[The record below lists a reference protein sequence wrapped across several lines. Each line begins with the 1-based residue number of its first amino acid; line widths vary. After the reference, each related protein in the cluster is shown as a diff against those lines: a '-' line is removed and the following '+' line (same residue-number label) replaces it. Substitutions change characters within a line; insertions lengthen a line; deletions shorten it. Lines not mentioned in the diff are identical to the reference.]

1 MKKILLIPA
10 ALFAL
15 SFTACRETTPAEDA
29 AHSDETAVVVPN
41 GEPTAADYVDS
52 AGNKIDR
59 AGDAV
64 ADEWNDVDWNAPVTK
79 DWTEVNDKDIE
90 VRGND
95 RYGIYSMG
103 EDVMFALNSAD
114 LSATAKKKVS
124 AVAKS
129 INQRFNGAHV
139 RIYGLTDVT
148 GDPNHNMELSK
159 QRAESV
165 RAQLLADGLQ
175 ADKVTIVGLGE
186 AGASGGANKADRRVK
201 IIARR

>member
-1 MKKILLIPA
+1 MKKTFLIPA

-15 SFTACRETTPAEDA
+15 TFTACRETTPSEEA
-29 AHSDETAVVVPN
+29 AHSDQTAVLVPN
-41 GEPTAADYVDS
+41 GEPTAADLADS
-52 AGNKIDR
+52 AGNKMDR
-59 AGDAV
+59 AGDNM
-64 ADEWNDVDWNAPVTK
+64 ADAWNDVDFNAPVTK
-79 DWTEVNDKDIE
+79 DWTEVDKDVE

-129 INQRFNGAHV
+129 INQRFNGATV
-139 RIYGLTDVT
+139 RVYGMTDVT
-148 GDPNHNMELSK
+148 GDAANNMELSK
-159 QRAESV
+159 KRADAV

-175 ADKVTIVGLGE
+175 ADKVTVRGLGE
-186 AGASGGANKADRRVK
+186 AGADGGLNKADRRVK
-201 IIARR
+201 IVARK

>member
-15 SFTACRETTPAEDA
+15 TFTACRETTPAEQA
-29 AHSDETAVVVPN
+29 SAPDETAVLVPN
-41 GEPTAADYVDS
+41 GNPTAGDLADS

-59 AGDAV
+59 AGDNV
-64 ADEWNDVDWNAPVTK
+64 ADAWNDVDWNAPVTK
-79 DWTEVNDKDIE
+79 DWTEVNDKDVE

-95 RYGIYSMG
+95 RYGIYTMG

-129 INQRFNGAHV
+129 INQRFKDANV
-139 RIYGLTDVT
+139 RVYGMTDVT
-148 GDPNHNMELSK
+148 GDAAANMELSK
-159 QRAESV
+159 KRAEAV

-175 ADKVTIVGLGE
+175 ADKVTVRGLGE
-186 AGASGGANKADRRVK
+186 AGASGGANMSDRRVK
-201 IIARR
+201 IVARK